1 MTQSKPLL
9 ASCHCGAVKMEAL
22 VKPTSLTEC
31 NCSICRRYGAKWAYF
46 TNRTAR
52 VHCSPDSVTAYS
64 WGDREIAF
72 FHCITCGCLTHYEST
87 VKSDNS
93 RVAINA
99 RMMEAAD
106 ISQVPTRYFDGASSW
121 TYFER

>member
-22 VKPTSLTEC
+22 VEPLSLTEC

-52 VHCSPDSVTAYS
+52 IYCSPDSLTAYR
-64 WGDREIAF
+64 WGDHDIEF
-72 FHCITCGCLTHYEST
+72 FHCMTCGCLTHYESA
-87 VKSDNS
+87 VKSDDS

-99 RMMEAAD
+99 RMMEPDD
-106 ISQVPTRYFDGASSW
+106 IDHVPVRYFDGASSW